1 MSEQINEA
9 YIGSGVV
16 YVNGRDVGNCSDV
29 NFSIDQ
35 ETKTQRNFRGGG
47 GNFASVTNITSVK
60 LSMTMMNFSNANMAL
75 ALRGVVDVVAAGTVT
90 AEDVTAA
97 LGGLSAT
104 ANMIDTAGT
113 VTVTNAAADV
123 TYTKG
128 TDYEVRPGGIL
139 VLSTG
144 TITDEQA
151 LKVTYTR
158 KAANVLQALV
168 DSGQEVEV
176 VLDGINDSTGKPC
189 VVRVYRW
196 KPSPTSGLGLITDD
210 FASFSVE
217 GEVLADETITASG
230 KSKFFTRAAA

>member
-9 YIGSGVV
+9 YIGSGIV

-104 ANMIDTAGT
+104 ANMIDTAET

-168 DSGQEVEV
+168 DS
-176 VLDGINDSTGKPC
+176 
-189 VVRVYRW
+189 
-196 KPSPTSGLGLITDD
+196 
-210 FASFSVE
+210 
-217 GEVLADETITASG
+217 
-230 KSKFFTRAAA
+230 